1 MKRKK
6 TTGLSLV
13 EVSVS
18 VLILGM
24 LAGMS
29 LPQLSTRRS
38 EAREAAVVANLQMI
52 QEAKLRWAYD
62 LGKSGGDVPSI
73 ANLVP
78 KYLMDWPSEPAGRVY
93 SAEAVGNQATFE
105 GISLDRLVNRNQR
118 KDELADFQL

>member
-29 LPQLSTRRS
+29 LPQLSTRRT
-38 EAREAAVVANLQMI
+38 ETREAAVVANLQMI

-62 LGKSGGDVPSI
+62 LGKSGSDVPTVGD
-73 ANLVP
+73 LVP

-93 SAEAVGNQATFE
+93 SAGAVGNQATFE
-105 GISLDRLVNRNQR
+105 GIPLDRLTNRIQR
-118 KDELADFQL
+118 RDELADFQL